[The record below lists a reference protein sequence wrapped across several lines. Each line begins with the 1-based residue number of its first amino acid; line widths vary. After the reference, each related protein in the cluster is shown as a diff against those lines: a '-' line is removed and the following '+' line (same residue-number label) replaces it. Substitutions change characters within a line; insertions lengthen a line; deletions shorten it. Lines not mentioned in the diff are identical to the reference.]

1 MQRMKKKVWRR
12 RLAAWLIVSLCV
24 GVCPAPVAATAA
36 ETETVA
42 QEETKDIKQSP
53 EEVETGE
60 DTAWE
65 DEEVVVEVDENGK
78 DEWGNYFWT
87 STTQARFS
95 FDARKLTKNKKGNYE
110 VRVPDKVIKSGKE
123 YTVTEYSVNNT
134 WQMEND
140 AAYEI
145 YVGKSIDAITR
156 ANYRE
161 TFHVHH
167 DNKNYLSEK
176 GSVFTKGKQILV
188 SFDSS
193 AYARDAVYEIPETVM
208 ALSDYA
214 FHGAKIK
221 EVVLNNK
228 LKKIPSCCFSG
239 ASIKRMD
246 LKNVTKLETFAF
258 SDCRYLKELK
268 INCEGFIIGEG
279 ALDGNTNLKN
289 LYIPPNTEFSQY
301 TNFENNELNAL
312 IIDENVDVSNLK
324 NTIFTGTN
332 LETIV
337 LPRNMQKIGG
347 GMSIHDVPK
356 LTKLYI
362 PDSVEEI
369 EPGALNAKGNLKI
382 YAKRTSP
389 AADYDDDNV
398 TFVS

>member
-1 MQRMKKKVWRR
+1 MERMKKKVWR
-12 RLAAWLIVSLCV
+12 RLAAWLIVSLCA
-24 GVCPAPVAATAA
+24 GLCPAPAAATAA
-36 ETETVA
+36 EPETVA
-42 QEETKDIKQSP
+42 QEETKDIEQSP
-53 EEVETGE
+53 EEVETEE

-87 STTQARFS
+87 STTQVGFDI
-95 FDARKLTKNKKGNYE
+95 DARKLTKNEKGNYE
-110 VRVPDKVIKSGKE
+110 VRVPDKVIKAGKE
-123 YTVTEYSVNNT
+123 YTVTEYSINNR

-145 YVGKSIDAITR
+145 YVGKSIDTITR

-214 FHGAKIK
+214 FQGARIK

-228 LKKIPSCCFSG
+228 LKKISRGCFSG

-246 LKNVTKLETFAF
+246 LKNVTELETFAL

-268 INCEGFIIGEG
+268 II
-279 ALDGNTNLKN
+279 
-289 LYIPPNTEFSQY
+289 
-301 TNFENNELNAL
+301 
-312 IIDENVDVSNLK
+312 
-324 NTIFTGTN
+324 
-332 LETIV
+332 
-337 LPRNMQKIGG
+337 
-347 GMSIHDVPK
+347 
-356 LTKLYI
+356 
-362 PDSVEEI
+362 
-369 EPGALNAKGNLKI
+369 
-382 YAKRTSP
+382 
-389 AADYDDDNV
+389 
-398 TFVS
+398 